1 MFHGNTTV
9 SIMRGTETDEYGDVK
24 DTATIIK
31 TGVRASIIEQSRRV
45 FVPADNV
52 DRVVRYVR
60 GRLPSNEDV
69 REGDRLFDERSESTY
84 IVEAVVQPG
93 SPYAHND
100 VRVDLKYV
108 T

>member
-9 SIMRGTETDEYGDVK
+9 SILRGTTTDAYGDEK
-24 DTATIIK
+24 DTLTPIK

-69 REGDRLFDERSESTY
+69 REGDSLFDERSEATY

-100 VRVDLKYV
+100 VRVDLKR
-108 T
+108 TT

>member
-9 SIMRGTETDEYGDVK
+9 SIMRGTTTDEFGDEK
-24 DTATIIK
+24 DTLTVIK

-69 REGDRLFDERSESTY
+69 REGDRILDERSEVTY

-100 VRVDLKYV
+100 VRVDLKH
-108 T
+108 TT